1 MKRLAILIFSI
12 LCLAIQGKA
21 QTFTQHIQQRQNGKG
36 VVTVTQSKEIENLV
50 NGNNS
55 KSVQQNVIPKKV
67 QQDVTP
73 KKTQQDV
80 STSTKKSQ
88 KDTGKYTGQPK
99 QQQQDATS
107 ADRQRAIEKAQQE
120 RAKEEEAKKAAEKA
134 AADKAAAEKAAAEK
148 AAAAKAAAEKAA
160 AKAAEEKKRAEAQ
173 KESEE
178 EMNIPTVDMRK
189 KVMRNARKV
198 TGYRVQAFA
207 GGNTRADKNKAQ
219 QIGKAIKLR
228 YPDQPIYV
236 HFYSPRWIC
245 RVGNYRSYGEASRM
259 LRAVKAMGYR
269 GATIVKGKI
278 TVFE

>member
-12 LCLAIQGKA
+12 LCLAIQGQA
-21 QTFTQHIQQRQNGKG
+21 QTFTQHIQQKQNNKG
-36 VVTVTQSKEIENLV
+36 NVTVTQSKEIDDLV
-50 NGNNS
+50 NGNYTTQ
-55 KSVQQNVIPKKV
+55 KPVTTPKVQQNVPSKKNQDVTSRRSQQDTGNYVTQPK
-67 QQDVTP
+67 QQDVTS
-73 KKTQQDV
+73 V
-80 STSTKKSQ
+80 ERQ
-88 KDTGKYTGQPK
+88 K
-99 QQQQDATS
+99 AL
-107 ADRQRAIEKAQQE
+107 EKAQE
-120 RAKEEEAKKAAEKA
+120 NAREEERKKAAEKA
-134 AADKAAAEKAAAEK
+134 AADKAVAEKAAAEK
-148 AAAAKAAAEKAA
+148 AAA

-173 KESEE
+173 KEESEE

-207 GGNTRADKNKAQ
+207 GGNTRADKNRAQ
-219 QIGKAIKLR
+219 QIGEAIKMR